1 MPGAQEVEGLL
12 SQLEA
17 RRTEIRQC
25 AQRVRQ
31 CEKQT
36 AAAEKEATEIEAR
49 RKLQWKQNGSLPL
62 SMRIAAARRDADGVV
77 AMRKKALLLKAGY
90 SPPTAAAAAAATAA
104 AAAAV
109 TAPPPQAAESR
120 QQGHLSPQ
128 RSASSRMGPSA
139 PDAAERTAVA
149 AAAAGEAA
157 VPAQPPSSAGRKPAE
172 SGDDD
177 IAPAQVLSADAT
189 SAEPQLVQPL
199 PPPPPQPLVV
209 LSILQGESASA
220 ASLLEG
226 QLVPTPP
233 PSLPAAVLGDFR
245 GRMLSPRPSS
255 SRGGRAGGPVARG
268 SPAGLR
274 PVPGAVSSTN
284 MGARAAAAE
293 QQEAATRGRT
303 ALRSA
308 PTSLQNQAAMVV
320 ISDGV
325 VSGSSSGDGDGGTL
339 RHRHRQ
345 SSSPTSEAIYAVAA
359 VGEAAAVPERA
370 RPLTS
375 PAKSKPWGSSAEAV
389 RADALDINGQSIRH
403 RGYVA
408 SSRSPTDVR
417 HQHAGVRLSSPQVP
431 NSGGGPAAA
440 VARGSDSPHVEL
452 QRGHRAHG
460 MVVRQ
465 QKHQRQHRWDGLDSA
480 AGERRP
486 SYSSAMHFA
495 PFSPAPTTGGPPR
508 AVTRQEEAARQELMG
523 TEPGGEMMVLSQLTL
538 SWPADGPISPWE
550 TTSRPGDGIGL
561 PQGPAGPADADAD
574 AADAAADA
582 ALRSLPHR
590 SAFSSPRPL
599 GTRARALVKPPATA
613 IARASSSFSSPP
625 SSSSSAA
632 AASAAVAGGGG
643 RRGGSAPSSV
653 VSPAGLLGTARAAST
668 STPPAEPKRQLP
680 LSSHKLNRHGAA
692 APAVGM
698 RGLSAPNAAMMRV
711 LPRNHEML
719 RQRSAQ
725 ASAVRSI
732 VQQQRQLPPPSLRH
746 PQHQPAE
753 GVHYDHWGVGQLS
766 SAMVP
771 RMTMQQQQQQHPTST
786 PVSFLPGPQGGDG
799 FSRLFPKD
807 PTMRVA

>member
-49 RKLQWKQNGSLPL
+49 RKLQWKRNGSLPL
-62 SMRIAAARRDADGVV
+62 SARIAAARRDADGVV
-77 AMRKKALLLKAGY
+77 AMRKKALLLKAGHN
-90 SPPTAAAAAAATAA
+90 PPTAAAAAAAAAAATAA

-139 PDAAERTAVA
+139 PDAAERTAA
-149 AAAAGEAA
+149 AAAAATGEAA
-157 VPAQPPSSAGRKPAE
+157 VPAQPPSPAGRKPSE

-199 PPPPPQPLVV
+199 PPPPQPLVV

-233 PSLPAAVLGDFR
+233 PSLPAAVTPLLGGFR
-245 GRMLSPRPSS
+245 GRMMSPRPSS
-255 SRGGRAGGPVARG
+255 SRGRGG
-268 SPAGLR
+268 PAGLR

-293 QQEAATRGRT
+293 QQEAETRGRT

-308 PTSLQNQAAMVV
+308 PTSLQNQAAMMV

-345 SSSPTSEAIYAVAA
+345 SSSPTSEAICAVTA
-359 VGEAAAVPERA
+359 VGEAAPVPERA

-375 PAKSKPWGSSAEAV
+375 PAKSKPGGSSAEAV
-389 RADALDINGQSIRH
+389 RADALDINGQSLRH
-403 RGYVA
+403 WGYVA
-408 SSRSPTDVR
+408 SSRSPADVR

-431 NSGGGPAAA
+431 NSGGGPAAL
-440 VARGSDSPHVEL
+440 ARGSDSPHVEL

-495 PFSPAPTTGGPPR
+495 PFSPAPTAGGPPR
-508 AVTRQEEAARQELMG
+508 PVTRQEEAARQELMG

-561 PQGPAGPADADAD
+561 PQEPAGPADA
-574 AADAAADA
+574 AAAAAAAAADA

-590 SAFSSPRPL
+590 PAFSSPRPL

-613 IARASSSFSSPP
+613 TARASSSFSSSPS

-632 AASAAVAGGGG
+632 AAGGGGGG

-668 STPPAEPKRQLP
+668 STPPAEPKQRQLP
-680 LSSHKLNRHGAA
+680 LSLHKLNRHGAA
-692 APAVGM
+692 TPAVGM

-711 LPRNHEML
+711 LPRNHAML
-719 RQRSAQ
+719 RQPSAAQ

-732 VQQQRQLPPPSLRH
+732 VQQQQRQLPPPSPLRH

-771 RMTMQQQQQQHPTST
+771 RMVQQQQPTST